1 MFYMCADSIISV
13 TENEFEVMNF
23 MEELYYE
30 KTIKEILQVLD
41 RAMG

>member
-1 MFYMCADSIISV
+1 MDMCTDSIRV
-13 TENEFEVMNF
+13 TEIEVINF